1 MLSGKQK
8 RYLRALANDLNST
21 FQIGK
26 EGLSDNLLSG
36 ISDYLKANGSLN
48 TIYNIINHIPYSA
61 LLCTYARAQC
71 RSAAIPALRE
81 AANFYLWRNEAI
93 PPHQSRRNGRTRLG
107 RGRRHHHFRGRL
119 RGPPLLRTRRRFKA
133 FGT

>member
-36 ISDYLKANGSLN
+36 ISDYLKANELVKVSVLKSCD
-48 TIYNIINHIPYSA
+48 TSINEIEIDVCST
-61 LLCTYARAQC
+61 CKC
-71 RSAAIPALRE
+71 
-81 AANFYLWRNEAI
+81 
-93 PPHQSRRNGRTRLG
+93 
-107 RGRRHHHFRGRL
+107 
-119 RGPPLLRTRRRFKA
+119 
-133 FGT
+133 